1 MTDETFDAST
11 TRAPQNIREVG
22 FVVDGI
28 RKDVERLDHKLDRY
42 VTDHKSAHTVLE
54 SAVAANTEWRK
65 ERQVWERLAKW
76 AVGTNLVAI
85 VALTLAIFTFV
96 AGR

>member
-1 MTDETFDAST
+1 MTDVFDEST
-11 TRAPQNIREVG
+11 LRAPQTIREVG
-22 FVVDGI
+22 IIVAGI
-28 RKDVERLDHKLDRY
+28 REDVERLDHKVDRY
-42 VTDHKSAHTVLE
+42 VTDHQAAHTVLE
-54 SAVAANTEWRK
+54 SACAANTEWRR

-85 VALTLAIFTFV
+85 VSLLLAIFTFV